1 VCFEKGCGA
10 FVAAPD
16 VVDWI
21 RDTFISGI
29 ARSPLANPDHGH
41 LALAT
46 LGVLWTNEQNSS
58 KGRAVVGMAE
68 IFAPKGNAWQ
78 NARQEQQLREFFGGI
93 LPDFILT
100 LSAPYAIAIDDA
112 TFCALVEHELYHCAQ
127 ALDQYGSPKFDRDG
141 VPGWTIRGHDVEQ
154 FVGVVRRYGARAAGV
169 DLLVVAAKL
178 AESQPIVR
186 ATEIAGACGT
196 CLARVA

>member
-1 VCFEKGCGA
+1 MKGGGS

-29 ARSPLANPDHGH
+29 ARSPLANADHDH

-46 LGVLWTNEQNSS
+46 LGVLWTNEKNTS
-58 KGRAVVGMAE
+58 KGRSIVGTAE

-78 NARQEQQLREFFGGI
+78 NARQEQQLREWFGGEV
-93 LPDFILT
+93 PNFILT
-100 LSAPYAIAIDDA
+100 LSAPYASAIDDA
-112 TFCALVEHELYHCAQ
+112 TFCAVIEHELYHCAQ
-127 ALDQYGSPKFDRDG
+127 ATDQYGAPSFDRNG
-141 VPGWTIRGHDVEQ
+141 VPAWTLRGHDVEQ
-154 FVGVVRRYGARAAGV
+154 FIGVVRRYGARAAGV
-169 DLLVVAAKL
+169 TTLIEAAKL
-178 AESQPIVR
+178 AEEKPIVR
-186 ATEIAGACGT
+186 ATDVAGACGT